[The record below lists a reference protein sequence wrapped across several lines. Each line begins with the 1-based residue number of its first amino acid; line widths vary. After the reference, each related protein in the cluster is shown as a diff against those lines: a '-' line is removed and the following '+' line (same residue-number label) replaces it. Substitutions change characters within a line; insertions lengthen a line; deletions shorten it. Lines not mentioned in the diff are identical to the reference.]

1 MANPRAVA
9 MTKLREKQ
17 EQQNNSN
24 LTIVEDDVPRVIIP
38 EEPAYTSGAA
48 ATEAAL
54 AAYQRDINKPTEEE
68 ITLLN
73 SEFNSQED
81 NNKYWS
87 SVYTDYTQ
95 QHATAVAEGNMEQ
108 AARLNAEYTGTMDRR
123 DYFDAADA
131 CTWDKNC
138 AEGAID
144 YYADPSEAWTYDE
157 LKYNDPFLNS
167 LRRTNGAVNEYGEQK
182 SVDQLMLEFVR
193 DQQYLEYNMLVKG
206 FEASTYDDMSDE
218 QKKDT
223 ALQQRKLFERRRRR
237 RRNDGRRR

>member
-9 MTKLREKQ
+9 MTKLREQQ

-24 LTIVEDDVPRVIIP
+24 LTIVEDDVPRVIKP

-54 AAYQRDINKPTEEE
+54 AAYQRDINKPSEEE

-87 SVYTDYTQ
+87 SVYTDYIQ
-95 QHATAVAEGNMEQ
+95 QHAVAVAEGNMEQ

-144 YYADPSEAWTYDE
+144 YYADSSEAWTYDE

-206 FEASTYDDMSDE
+206 FEA
-218 QKKDT
+218 
-223 ALQQRKLFERRRRR
+223 A
-237 RRNDGRRR
+237 